1 MTYSAYAPFLC
12 LALSSVTACSDDD
25 PPAFPVELAAELQAV
40 LDQNVADGVAPGVSL
55 HVSHPDRGDFVG
67 AAGIGDL
74 DAERAMRADGHLRA
88 GSMLKP
94 LVAAAV
100 LQRVEAGDLDLEAT
114 LDELLP
120 AATTAQ
126 VANAET
132 ITLRMLLAHRSGIPD
147 AVTPEVRLAAA
158 GDPAHVWT
166 VAEFLASAAAQ
177 EPGVPGAAYS
187 YSNTNYI
194 LLGEILTAVAGRDW
208 RDVVTDDVIARAGMT
223 HSALPRPGDRELP
236 APANLGYVDL
246 GDGLVDFSTM
256 DPSMALG
263 SGGHAL
269 ISTTADLVAF
279 TRALFDGELF
289 DDPATL
295 ETMLAFQPAP
305 DAPENPQVG
314 YGLGVAQHDING
326 VEYLGHLGRT
336 AGYWGFALYAP
347 ELGYTLSGVMNVEG
361 DLGALVLPITAALAE

>member
-1 MTYSAYAPFLC
+1 MNYSPVLWLG
-12 LALSSVTACSDDD
+12 LATLAACSDDD
-25 PPAFPVELAAELQAV
+25 PPAFPAELAADLQTV
-40 LDQNVADGVAPGVSL
+40 LDQIIADGVAPGVSL
-55 HVSHPDRGDFVG
+55 YVSHPERGELSI
-67 AAGIGDL
+67 AAGLGDL
-74 DAERAMRADGHLRA
+74 EAGRAMLPDGHLRA

-94 LVAAAV
+94 LVATAV

-114 LDELLP
+114 LGELLP
-120 AATTAQ
+120 VATTAQ
-126 VANAET
+126 VANADA

-158 GDPAHVWT
+158 SDPAHVWT
-166 VAEFLASAAAQ
+166 VAEFLASASEQ

-208 RDVVTDDVIARAGMT
+208 RDVVTDDVIARAGMAD
-223 HSALPRPGDRELP
+223 SSLPLPGDRELP

-246 GDGLVDFSTM
+246 GAGLVDFSTM

-263 SGGHAL
+263 SGGHAM
-269 ISTTADLVAF
+269 ITTTADLVGF

-295 ETMLAFQPAP
+295 AAMLAFQPAP

-314 YGLGVAQHDING
+314 YGLGVALHDING

-361 DLGALVLPITAALAE
+361 DLGALVLPITELLAE